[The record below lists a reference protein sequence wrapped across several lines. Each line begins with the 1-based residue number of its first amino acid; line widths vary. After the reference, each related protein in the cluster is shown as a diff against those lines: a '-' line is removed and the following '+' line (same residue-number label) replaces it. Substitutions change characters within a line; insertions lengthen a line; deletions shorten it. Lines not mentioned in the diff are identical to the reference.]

1 MKELKKYQKNEET
14 YMEKIIEKELT
25 KYKNTNN
32 SNIDY
37 DIRNLLYGH
46 DCATINGIKLMGV
59 GFGYLA
65 ITVAIF
71 PIIGIINA

>member
-46 DCATINGIKLMGV
+46 DCATINGTKFMGI
-59 GFGYLA
+59 GFGYLV